1 MERNNTYE
9 YSYTIKD
16 IECEI
21 NNFFTKTV
29 PGMNSFTGEFFQ
41 TFEERITQCYVNSSR
56 KQNKI

>member
-41 TFEERITQCYVNSSR
+41 TFGGKNNTMLCKLFQKTE
-56 KQNKI
+56 